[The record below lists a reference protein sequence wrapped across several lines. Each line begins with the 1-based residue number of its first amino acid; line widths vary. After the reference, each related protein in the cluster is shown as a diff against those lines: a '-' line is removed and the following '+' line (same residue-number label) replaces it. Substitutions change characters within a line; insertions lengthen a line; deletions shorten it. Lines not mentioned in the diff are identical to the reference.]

1 MGPDGN
7 WQLSPAYDVIY
18 AHNPAGR
25 WTSQHQMS
33 INGKR
38 DDFTRQDLLAVADAI
53 SLSRAQTIIDDV
65 TSAVESWP
73 EFAATAG
80 VPDRLAQEIASQQRL
95 LA

>member
-1 MGPDGN
+1 
-7 WQLSPAYDVIY
+7 
-18 AHNPAGR
+18 
-25 WTSQHQMS
+25 MS